1 MIDVDVE
8 FCGSRGGKRQC
19 RSALEAL
26 SSLAEC
32 RNAMAELGLATF
44 GFNFFRCISALWKT
58 YLRLGINYCE
68 TASKDLESDVRT
80 EDAMVRD

>member
-1 MIDVDVE
+1 M
-8 FCGSRGGKRQC
+8 
-19 RSALEAL
+19 EAL

-44 GFNFFRCISALWKT
+44 GFTFFRCISALWKT
-58 YLRLGINYCE
+58 YLRLIINYCE

>member
-1 MIDVDVE
+1 VIDVDVG

-58 YLRLGINYCE
+58 YLRLLLII
-68 TASKDLESDVRT
+68 ARLQART
-80 EDAMVRD
+80 